1 MTEGTQTVTE
11 NSAMLRLDQRF
22 TEKTTAFVRFNIDR
36 AVNTQPL
43 ASSGQYL
50 EDRQQL
56 TSAPV
61 NGAIELMH
69 LFSPNLINEFKFGFN
84 RGTAIT
90 TDINQT
96 GIPYVVSV
104 SGFTNLNNN
113 RVSKGIGNS
122 FSEIDN
128 LTWIKGR
135 HTVKTGVE
143 IRRIQLN
150 QGNTEAGTITYSPIG
165 TGTAQDAFDANQ
177 VSKASLNGALPINGL
192 RKTQYFGYIQDEFR
206 VLAEPHPEPGRAL
219 QLLQY
224 FSRSPGPRESV

>member
-1 MTEGTQTVTE
+1 
-11 NSAMLRLDQRF
+11 MLRLDQRF
-22 TEKTTAFVRFNIDR
+22 TEKTTAFLRFNIDR

-69 LFSPNLINEFKFGFN
+69 IFSPTLINEAKFGFN

-90 TDINQT
+90 TDINQS

-128 LTWIKGR
+128 VTWIKVD
-135 HTVKTGVE
+135 T
-143 IRRIQLN
+143 
-150 QGNTEAGTITYSPIG
+150 P
-165 TGTAQDAFDANQ
+165 
-177 VSKASLNGALPINGL
+177 SKPGL
-192 RKTQYFGYIQDEFR
+192 RFA
-206 VLAEPHPEPGRAL
+206 V
-219 QLLQY
+219 
-224 FSRSPGPRESV
+224 SS